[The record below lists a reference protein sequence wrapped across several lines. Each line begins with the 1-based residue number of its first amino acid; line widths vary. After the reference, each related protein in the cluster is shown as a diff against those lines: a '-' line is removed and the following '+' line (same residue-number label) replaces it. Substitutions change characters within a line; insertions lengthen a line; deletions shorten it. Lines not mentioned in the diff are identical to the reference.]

1 MQALHWQLSESEGVL
16 QRWGKRA
23 EEGAGLGGP
32 GCSALSSL
40 LMPCS
45 PLPSICGMDGVRKEQ
60 ETY

>member
-1 MQALHWQLSESEGVL
+1 M
-16 QRWGKRA
+16 GKAGA

>member
-1 MQALHWQLSESEGVL
+1 M
-16 QRWGKRA
+16 GKAGA
-23 EEGAGLGGP
+23 EEGAGL